1 MPNTDD
7 IRSQMAQERTMVDK
21 ITQPVSQLNL
31 ISKVNEIIDNIEVDS
46 VLSTTSENPVQNK
59 VVTSALET
67 KLETIKVNGTAQTA
81 TSGTVDISIPTAQ
94 TVGDGNMVI
103 QRNGTAVGTFTANQ
117 TSAST
122 INIGVPTTAAD
133 VGALPD
139 STVIGDGKV
148 IFQKNGT
155 SFSTV
160 SANQTATTTVN
171 FTIPTTAADVGALP
185 DSTVIGAG
193 NLTIKRNGTAIGT
206 FGANQT
212 ASMSVDITVATAVS
226 QLTNDSGFI
235 TGINSSDVTTALGYT
250 PYNST
255 NPSGYQANVLETV
268 KVNGTALTNT
278 SKTVDITVPKV
289 DQTYNASSTNA
300 QSGTA
305 VAGAVNGLIKKTDLS
320 IASSSANYLEY
331 NNSNGQFGA
340 KVDTTVTAAS
350 TNLVTSGAVEAAIGA
365 AIVGGVMYQGT
376 WTATSQTDY
385 SSITLPVKKG
395 YLYYVT
401 GTATIGGI
409 EWSTGD
415 FLLIDAD
422 VAVGGTISSVTKIDN
437 TEGADIVRLDAT
449 QTLTNK
455 TIDADDNTI
464 KDLTTGNLKSGVL
477 SDSVRAT
484 ASAASTVLVSEKGIS
499 KALADKYDASNP
511 AGYISGINSSD
522 VTTALGYTPY
532 NSTNPSG
539 YEANVLET
547 VKVNGTALTATSKTV
562 DVTVPTKVSDLSN
575 DSGFISGIT
584 SADVTTALG
593 YTPYNST
600 NPSGYEANTISTVKV
615 NGTALTPS
623 SKTVDITIPAAPTV
637 GSGNLT
643 IKRNGTAVGTFNANA
658 TADSAVNITVA
669 TAVSELTND
678 SGFIT
683 GITSSDVTTAL
694 GFTPYSNANPSGYQ
708 ANVLE
713 TVKVNGTALTASSK
727 TVDITVPAAAGTG
740 NLTIKRNG
748 TAIGTFN
755 ANATTDS
762 AIDVTVATAVSE
774 LTNDSGFITG
784 ISSADVTNALGY
796 TPYSNANP
804 SGYEANKI
812 ATVKVNGTALTPTSK
827 TVDVTVPTKVS
838 DLSNDSGFISSITS
852 SDVTTALGY
861 TPYSNANP
869 SGYQANVLETVK
881 VNGTALTA
889 TSKTVDI
896 TIPAAT
902 TVGDGDMVIKRNGTA
917 VGTFTANQT
926 AASTINISVPTT
938 ASDVGALPDTT
949 TIGNGNMVIK
959 RNSTAVGTFSANQ
972 TAAST
977 ITISVPTQASDI
989 GALPDTTFIPLVD
1002 QTYSASSTNAQS
1014 GTAVAGA
1021 INDLIKK
1028 TDLSIASASA
1038 NYLSYN
1044 NSNGQFGAKVDTTV
1058 TAASTNLIT
1067 SGAVESAIAAAIV
1080 GGVMYQGTWT
1090 ATSQTDYSGITL
1102 PVKKGYLYYVTGS
1115 ATVDG
1120 IEWNTG
1126 DFLLVDVDVAA
1137 GGSLTSAKL
1146 SKIDNTEGA
1155 DIVRLNASQT
1165 LTNKTIDASS
1175 NTISNLGTGNF
1186 VSGAIADSVR
1196 ATATAASTV
1205 LVSEKGIAAALAE
1218 KYDSSNPSGY
1228 QANVIETV
1236 KVNGTALS
1244 VTSKA
1249 VNITIPAQ
1257 QTVGDGNMVIQRN
1270 GSAVGTF
1277 TANQTSASTINISV
1291 PTTAADVGAL
1301 PDSTTIG
1308 SGNLTI
1314 KRNGTA
1320 IGTFGANATSNMSVD
1335 VTVPTKVSELTND
1348 SSFISGITS
1357 SDVTTALG
1365 FTPYNS
1371 SNPSGY
1377 QANVIE
1383 TVKVNGTALT
1393 PSTKSV
1399 NITVPTTASDIGAQS
1414 VLTAGTGITINN
1426 NTISA
1431 TGTTIAIDTTM
1442 SITST
1447 NPVQNKVITSALEN
1461 RTVATFTNIT
1471 SATSADVTNLKVNTL
1486 TSAEYAT
1493 ITPSDTEL
1501 YFITDAN
1508 TGGATWGDISG
1519 TLSDQTDLQTAL
1531 NAKYDAS
1538 NPSGYQANVLET
1550 VKVNGTALTPTSKTV
1565 DVTVPITTTAIAS
1578 GNTSALTSG
1587 GAYSGLVT
1595 SVTAGNSGEI
1605 VVTKA
1610 GVSTTIPVGSSVTID
1625 TSLSTISTNPVE
1637 NRVITNAINNI
1648 SLNASYDS
1656 VTETLSFALTDLTQI
1671 MNTLNTIIA
1680 GGTST

>member
-1 MPNTDD
+1 MPNSDD

-21 ITQPVSQLNL
+21 ITQPISQLNL
-31 ISKVNEIIDNIEVDS
+31 INKVNEVIDNITIEVDS
-46 VLSTTSENPVQNK
+46 TLSTTSENPVQNK
-59 VVTSALET
+59 VVTSALAT
-67 KLETIKVNGTAQTA
+67 KVETIKVNGTAQTT
-81 TSGTVDISIPTAQ
+81 TSGVVNISIPAAQ
-94 TVGDGNMVI
+94 TVGDGALTI
-103 QRNGTAVGTFTANQ
+103 QRNGTAVGTFTANATEAKTINISVP
-117 TSAST
+117 TSAS
-122 INIGVPTTAAD
+122 D

-160 SANQTATTTVN
+160 SANQTTTTTVN

-185 DSTVIGAG
+185 DTTTIGAG

-212 ASMSVDITVATAVS
+212 GSMAVDITVPTKVS
-226 QLTNDSGFI
+226 DLSNDSGFI
-235 TGINSSDVTTALGYT
+235 SGITSSDVTTALGYT
-250 PYNST
+250 PYSNA
-255 NPSGYQANVLETV
+255 NPSGYQANTLETV
-268 KVNGTALTNT
+268 KVNGIALTNT
-278 SKTVDITVPKV
+278 SKTVDITIPALPTV
-289 DQTYNASSTNA
+289 DQTYNATSTNA
-300 QSGTA
+300 QSGKA
-305 VAGAVNGLIKKTDLS
+305 VAGAINGLIKKTDLS
-320 IASSSANYLEY
+320 IAASSANYLEY
-331 NNSNGQFGA
+331 NNANGQFGA

-365 AIVGGVMYQGT
+365 AIVGGVQYKGT

-409 EWSTGD
+409 EWNTGD

-422 VAVGGTISSVTKIDN
+422 VAAGGTITDVSKIDN
-437 TEGADIVRLDAT
+437 TEGADIVRLNAA
-449 QTLTNK
+449 QTITNK

-484 ASAASTVLVSEKGIS
+484 ASAASTVLVSEKGIAA
-499 KALADKYDASNP
+499 ALAGKYDASNP
-511 AGYISGINSSD
+511 AGYITGISSSD

-532 NSTNPSG
+532 NNTNPSG
-539 YEANVLET
+539 FQANVLET

-562 DVTVPTKVSDLSN
+562 DVTVPTKVSQLTN
-575 DSGFISGIT
+575 DDNFQ
-584 SADVTTALG
+584 
-593 YTPYNST
+593 T
-600 NPSGYEANTISTVKV
+600 NVLETVKV
-615 NGTALTPS
+615 NGTALTNTSKTVDVTVPTKVSQLTNDDGFQANVLETVKVNGTALSPS

-678 SGFIT
+678 SGYIT
-683 GITSSDVTTAL
+683 GINSSDVTTAL
-694 GFTPYSNANPSGYQ
+694 GYTPYSNANPSGYQ

-727 TVDITVPAAAGTG
+727 TVDITVPAAAGSG

-755 ANATTDS
+755 ANATSDS
-762 AIDVTVATAVSE
+762 AINITVATAVSE
-774 LTNDSGFITG
+774 LTNDTGFITG
-784 ISSADVTNALGY
+784 ISSSDVTTALGY

-838 DLSNDSGFISSITS
+838 DLSNDSGFISGITS

-881 VNGTALTA
+881 VNGTALTP
-889 TSKTVDI
+889 TSKSVDI
-896 TIPAAT
+896 TIPAAP
-902 TVGDGDMVIKRNGTA
+902 TVGDGNMVIKRNGTA

-926 AASTINISVPTT
+926 SASTINISVPTT
-938 ASDVGALPDTT
+938 ASEVGALPDTT
-949 TIGNGNMVIK
+949 TIGGAYLTIK
-959 RNSTAVGTFSANQ
+959 RNGTAVGSFGANATSAVNID
-972 TAAST
+972 
-977 ITISVPTQASDI
+977 ITVPTQASDI
-989 GALPDTTFIPLVD
+989 GALPDTTFIPSVD
-1002 QTYSASSTNAQS
+1002 QTYSATSTNAQS

-1021 INDLIKK
+1021 INGLIKK

-1038 NYLSYN
+1038 NYLTYN
-1044 NSNGQFGAKVDTTV
+1044 SSNGQFGAKVDTTV
-1058 TAASTNLIT
+1058 TASSTNLIT
-1067 SGAVESAIAAAIV
+1067 SGAVESAISSAIV
-1080 GGVMYQGTWT
+1080 GGVQYKGTWT

-1126 DFLLVDVDVAA
+1126 DFLLIDEDVAA

-1146 SKIDNTEGA
+1146 SKLDNTESA
-1155 DIVRLNASQT
+1155 DIVRLNAAQT
-1165 LTNKTIDASS
+1165 LTNKTIDADS
-1175 NTISNLGTGNF
+1175 NSISNLTTSNLK
-1186 VSGAIADSVR
+1186 SGVLSTSVR
-1196 ATATAASTV
+1196 ATASASNTI
-1205 LVSEKGIAAALAE
+1205 LASELAIAKALAN

-1228 QANVIETV
+1228 QANVLETV
-1236 KVNGTALS
+1236 KVNGTALTPSSKS
-1244 VTSKA
+1244 VD
-1249 VNITIPAQ
+1249 ITIPAAP
-1257 QTVGDGNMVIQRN
+1257 TVGDGNMVIKRN
-1270 GSAVGTF
+1270 GTAIGTF

-1291 PTTAADVGAL
+1291 PTTAAEVGAL
-1301 PDSTTIG
+1301 PDTTTIG

-1320 IGTFGANATSNMSVD
+1320 IGTFGANATSNMAVD
-1335 VTVPTKVSELTND
+1335 ITVATAVSELTND
-1348 SSFISGITS
+1348 SGFITGITS

-1365 FTPYNS
+1365 FTPYSNANPSGYQANVLETVKVNGTALTPS
-1371 SNPSGY
+1371 SKSVNVTVPTKVSDLNNDSGFISSITSSDVTTALGFTPYSNANPSGY

-1393 PSTKSV
+1393 PSSKTV
-1399 NITVPTTASDIGAQS
+1399 NVTIPAIPTVVSAFTNDAGYLTSSDVVSTYSSTGTAPIN
-1414 VLTAGTGITINN
+1414 GTGVAAAISGKQDTLIQGSGITISG

-1431 TGTTIAIDTTM
+1431 TG
-1442 SITST
+1442 S
-1447 NPVQNKVITSALEN
+1447 
-1461 RTVATFTNIT
+1461 
-1471 SATSADVTNLKVNTL
+1471 
-1486 TSAEYAT
+1486 T
-1493 ITPSDTEL
+1493 ITID
-1501 YFITDAN
+1501 
-1508 TGGATWGDISG
+1508 G
-1519 TLSDQTDLQTAL
+1519 T
-1531 NAKYDAS
+1531 
-1538 NPSGYQANVLET
+1538 
-1550 VKVNGTALTPTSKTV
+1550 
-1565 DVTVPITTTAIAS
+1565 
-1578 GNTSALTSG
+1578 
-1587 GAYSGLVT
+1587 
-1595 SVTAGNSGEI
+1595 
-1605 VVTKA
+1605 
-1610 GVSTTIPVGSSVTID
+1610 
-1625 TSLSTISTNPVE
+1625 LSTISTNPVE
-1637 NRVITNAINNI
+1637 NRVITTALNNMQ
-1648 SLNASYDS
+1648 LNAAYDS
-1656 VTETLSFALTDLTQI
+1656 VTESLSFALTDWTQL
-1671 MNTLNTIIA
+1671 MNTLNTIIE
-1680 GGTST
+1680 GDPI